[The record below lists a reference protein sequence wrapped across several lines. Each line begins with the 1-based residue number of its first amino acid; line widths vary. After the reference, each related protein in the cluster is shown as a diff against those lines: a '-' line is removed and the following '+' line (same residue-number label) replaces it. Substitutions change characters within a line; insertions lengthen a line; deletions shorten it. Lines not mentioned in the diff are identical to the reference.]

1 MRVNVELARTT
12 EETGHVEPGPTLPLE
27 LDILLNS
34 SVMFESILQRKFL
47 CKANPSNLAATFT
60 RRLDETCRQL
70 NETCCKGLV

>member
-34 SVMFESILQRKFL
+34 SVMFDSILQQIFCARRTL
-47 CKANPSNLAATFT
+47 QSLLRPSRGDLMKHA
-60 RRLDETCRQL
+60 DS
-70 NETCCKGLV
+70 

>member
-34 SVMFESILQRKFL
+34 SVMFDSILQRKIFVQGEPFKPCSDL
-47 CKANPSNLAATFT
+47 HEAT
-60 RRLDETCRQL
+60 
-70 NETCCKGLV
+70 